1 MSISSHKNSH
11 KNSSSQDFGK
21 SNYEMPYDT
30 DAERSLLGAI
40 LLNSEILFQ
49 VSDKLFPHHFYDE
62 KHRMIYQAMVDL
74 WGGGKPIDTLSLLDY
89 LKSNS
94 DQLENPQYASE
105 IDKDTIVELIS
116 SSGLSGNYDYTADI
130 IKEKSSLR
138 ELIKI
143 GDGMKDSAIGQ
154 KGSAEDILDK
164 VQKDIY
170 EISLEHVKNDF
181 VPIKR
186 IINETVERIND
197 LQENPNKFKGMPT
210 GLTDLDGILGGFH
223 NSDLIILAARPSMG
237 KTSLAL
243 EIVKRIALDQKQ
255 GVAFFSLEMS
265 SDQLVDKMI
274 SSSSGLSLRDI
285 RSGTLKNQDEFNR
298 LGDAIS
304 KLSEAPI
311 WVEDSG
317 SLNIMELRTKA
328 RRLKTRHNIGLVVID
343 YLQLMSGRS
352 GNYNGNRVQE
362 VSDISRGLKMLAKEL
377 NLPVLALSQLSRSVE
392 SREDK
397 RPMLSDLRESG
408 SIEQDADI
416 VLFVHREEM
425 YHKETKKKGIAD
437 IIVSKHR
444 NGETGAVELAWIG
457 HLATFG
463 NLQNAKTNHRINK

>member
-1 MSISSHKNSH
+1 MSNSIQTATSSTSRYH
-11 KNSSSQDFGK
+11 
-21 SNYEMPYDT
+21 MPYDV

-40 LLNSEILFQ
+40 LLNADILYQ
-49 VSDKLFPHHFYDE
+49 VADKLFPHHFYDE
-62 KHRMIYQAMVDL
+62 KHRMMYQAMVDL
-74 WGGGKPIDTLSLLDY
+74 WGSGKPIDTLSLLNY
-89 LKSNS
+89 FKTNAE
-94 DQLENPQYASE
+94 QLENPKYAGE
-105 IDKDTIVELIS
+105 IDKDTVVELVS
-116 SSGLSGNYDYTADI
+116 SSGLSGDFDYTSELIRQKA
-130 IKEKSSLR
+130 SLR
-138 ELIKI
+138 ELIRI
-143 GDGMKDSAIGQ
+143 GDDMKDSAVAE

-181 VPIKR
+181 VPIKQL
-186 IINETVERIND
+186 ISDTVERINE
-197 LQENPNKFKGMPT
+197 LQENPNKFKGVPT
-210 GLTDLDGILGGFH
+210 GLLDLDGILGGLH
-223 NSDLIILAARPSMG
+223 SSDLIILAARPSMG

-243 EIVKRIALDQKQ
+243 EIVKRIALDQNT

-265 SDQLVDKMI
+265 ADQLVDKMI

-285 RSGTLKNQDEFNR
+285 RTGSLKSQDEFNR
-298 LGDAIS
+298 LGDSIS
-304 KLSEAPI
+304 RLNDAPI

-317 SLNIMELRTKA
+317 ALNIMELRTKA
-328 RRLKTRHNIGLVVID
+328 RRLKTRHNIGLIVID
-343 YLQLMSGRS
+343 YLQLMTGRS
-352 GNYNGNRVQE
+352 TNYNGNRVQE

-377 NLPVLALSQLSRSVE
+377 NIPILALSQLSRSVE

-437 IIVSKHR
+437 VIISKHR

-463 NLQNAKTNHRINK
+463 NLQGARISHRVNK